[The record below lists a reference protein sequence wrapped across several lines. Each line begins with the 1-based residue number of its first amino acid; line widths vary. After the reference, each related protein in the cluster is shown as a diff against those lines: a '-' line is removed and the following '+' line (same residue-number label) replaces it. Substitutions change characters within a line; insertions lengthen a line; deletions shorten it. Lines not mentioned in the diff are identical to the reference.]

1 MNALSVQEWIGA
13 AMLVL
18 GIACLWAGGRMGAL
32 LPKPWNAPSE
42 SWLPESRRIF
52 RRTGAVLT
60 TGGILLMCG
69 ALYLALR

>member
-13 AMLVL
+13 TSLIL

-32 LPKPWNAPSE
+32 LPKPWNAP
-42 SWLPESRRIF
+42 PENWHPEFRRSL
-52 RRTGAVLT
+52 RRTGAVLA
-60 TGGILLMCG
+60 TGGILVMSG